1 MRTDRFR
8 RVAGA
13 GVVVSVGLVSGC
25 TTVSA
30 TLERPAASSS
40 AQSAPGPYAR
50 AEYGPRWA
58 DVDHN
63 GCKTRDDVLYRE
75 MLTNRAHR
83 VVVKRGCQHD
93 VISGSWRDPYTGN
106 LLTADL
112 ARDPEAVQIDHVVSL
127 KESWVSGA
135 WRWSPA
141 KRLAFA
147 NDPANLHAVEGRL
160 NQSKGEDDASTWKPA
175 PAYWCRNAREILAI
189 KTRYQL
195 SIDPAEQRALNR
207 MLATCPD
214 GRTTP

>member
-1 MRTDRFR
+1 MRSPR
-8 RVAGA
+8 RWR
-13 GVVVSVGLVSGC
+13 VVSAGMLVGLGLLSGC
-25 TTVSA
+25 AQVSA
-30 TLERPAASSS
+30 TLDRPATSSS